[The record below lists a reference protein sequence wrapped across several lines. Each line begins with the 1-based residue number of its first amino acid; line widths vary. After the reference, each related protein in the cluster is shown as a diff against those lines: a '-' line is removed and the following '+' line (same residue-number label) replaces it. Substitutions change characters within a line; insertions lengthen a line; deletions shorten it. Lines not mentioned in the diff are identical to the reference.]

1 MFRVGIL
8 LGLAFAEICLCPTS
22 DLSVSSD
29 YWSSSEEIMF
39 CSPEIC
45 DRQSTV
51 KFTTTTQKLTTTCVA
66 VPTVEFKSD
75 TTFSSTSEPEVCENF
90 FLTFL
95 L

>member
-29 YWSSSEEIMF
+29 YWSSSEGIMF

-45 DRQSTV
+45 DIGLSTT
-51 KFTTTTQKLTTTCVA
+51 KLTTTTTKLTTTCVD
-66 VPTVEFKSD
+66 VSPSDYTSVKTISSSSEF
-75 TTFSSTSEPEVCENF
+75 EVCKNF
-90 FLTFL
+90 L
-95 L
+95 